1 MHASSVLPG
10 GKEDGVMISIDITYQ
25 QAAVLLL
32 ILVGILFLHLVLG
45 SRS

>member
-1 MHASSVLPG
+1 
-10 GKEDGVMISIDITYQ
+10 MISIDITYQ

-45 SRS
+45 SRP

>member
-1 MHASSVLPG
+1 
-10 GKEDGVMISIDITYQ
+10 MISIDITYQ

-32 ILVGILFLHLVLG
+32 FIVGILFLHLVLG